1 MLQVFQFD
9 VANVDRDVA
18 HIAITTHLFQVYVL
32 NVSSVF
38 LDVYLQMFHFDVAYV
53 FVSVLD
59 VCSKRFSYFR
69 MYVASIFIWMF

>member
-38 LDVYLQMFHFDVAYV
+38 LDVYL
-53 FVSVLD
+53 
-59 VCSKRFSYFR
+59 
-69 MYVASIFIWMF
+69 